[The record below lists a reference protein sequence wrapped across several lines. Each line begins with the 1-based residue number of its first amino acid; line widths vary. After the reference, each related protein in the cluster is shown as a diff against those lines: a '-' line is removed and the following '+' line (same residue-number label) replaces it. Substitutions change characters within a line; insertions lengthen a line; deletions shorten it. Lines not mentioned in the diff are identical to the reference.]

1 MAWQTPITD
10 RILQDAV
17 EVRQGINNPKGAFQA
32 SDWNRIL
39 GNELYIQDLIQEWK
53 AIIADINDILES
65 DESSYPTDADL
76 NRLAQN
82 IVILRDVAGYT
93 PIDYATPITDYVG
106 GFGDN
111 AKRPSY
117 IDINI
122 MENDLLYLKQMIQ
135 GAIDMWHICGE
146 AICSNDSQQIDVL

>member
-10 RILQDAV
+10 RILQDAID
-17 EVRQGINNPKGAFQA
+17 VRQKIENPKGAFQA

-39 GNELYIQDLIQEWK
+39 GNEFYLQDLIQEWK
-53 AIIADINDILES
+53 AIIADINNLLEA
-65 DESSYPTDADL
+65 DESSYPTDADF

-82 IVILRDVAGYT
+82 ITILRNTAGYAPVGYIAPT
-93 PIDYATPITDYVG
+93 TNYVG
-106 GFGDN
+106 GFGEK

-122 MENDLLYLKQMIQ
+122 IEMDLQYLKQMIQ